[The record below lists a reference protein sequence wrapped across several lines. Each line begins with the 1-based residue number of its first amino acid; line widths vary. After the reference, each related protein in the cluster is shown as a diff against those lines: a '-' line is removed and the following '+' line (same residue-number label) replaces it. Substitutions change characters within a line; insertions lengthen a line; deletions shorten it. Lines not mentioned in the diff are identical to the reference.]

1 MEYITD
7 ILRPLP
13 FDKSDESFWKYVN
26 RPASETY
33 YLLEIDHDGDAKVID
48 TSIIKERL
56 EAKAERYNE
65 LFKKDK
71 DFYWNIVRKI
81 YNDWQKDIHQIY
93 FSLKTLEDFNNAYI
107 KFTNKHL
114 ELIDKQILPRFSE
127 FVSLENGYFQLK
139 TFNELSYE
147 VKTTEKGFYDKEETT
162 NNSRS
167 QN

>member
-1 MEYITD
+1 MTNLRD
-7 ILRPLP
+7 LLKHHILSEISQTKVP
-13 FDKSDESFWKYVN
+13 FLGFDDSEWFN
-26 RPASETY
+26 NETY
-33 YLLEIDHDGDAKVID
+33 YLLEIDRDGDTKVID
-48 TSIIKERL
+48 SSIIKERL

-114 ELIDKQILPRFSE
+114 ELIDKQILPKFLE

-139 TFNELSYE
+139 TFSELSYK
-147 VKTTEKGFYDKEETT
+147 VKTTEKGFYEK
-162 NNSRS
+162 NSE
-167 QN
+167 

>member
-7 ILRPLP
+7 ILQPLP
-13 FDKSDESFWKYVN
+13 FDKSDASFWKYIN
-26 RPASETY
+26 QPTSETY
-33 YLLEIDHDGDAKVID
+33 YLLEIDRDGDVKVID
-48 TSIIKERL
+48 SSIIKERL

-71 DFYWNIVRKI
+71 DFYWNIIRKI

-114 ELIDKQILPRFSE
+114 ELIDKEILPKFLE
-127 FVSLENGYFQLK
+127 FVSLENGYFQKL
-139 TFNELSYE
+139 L
-147 VKTTEKGFYDKEETT
+147 T
-162 NNSRS
+162 NLVMKSKL
-167 QN
+167 